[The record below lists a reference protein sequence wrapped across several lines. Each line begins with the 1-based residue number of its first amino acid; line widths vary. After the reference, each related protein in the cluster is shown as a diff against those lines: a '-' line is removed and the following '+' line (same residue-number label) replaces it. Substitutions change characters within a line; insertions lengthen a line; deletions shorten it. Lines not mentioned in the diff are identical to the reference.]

1 MFTGVELILQWL
13 VRFWEKRSNL
23 LVKWIIDI
31 PFFQANKSIFGRHI
45 IIPHILTT
53 IMTHGGIT
61 GGVTLITEDGG
72 KKNTWGNDL
81 PFFHD
86 SFRSPADTFSPPS
99 YFPLVLLISIF
110 LPVIVASPGNLALR
124 TCR

>member
-1 MFTGVELILQWL
+1 
-13 VRFWEKRSNL
+13 
-23 LVKWIIDI
+23 
-31 PFFQANKSIFGRHI
+31 
-45 IIPHILTT
+45 
-53 IMTHGGIT
+53 MTHGGIT

-124 TCR
+124 TCESVKLGLGSAGFQIKVEYFL